1 VQPKSKSKKNKN
13 RIAPRILTWIWQIGK
28 RLFEWHRYVENEYK
42 YDILFFMK
50 LDMIGIV
57 VSDIPRSLAFYRLLG
72 LQIPEFNT
80 ADNHVEIV
88 LPNGLR
94 FAWDKLEMMK
104 TFDPTASLQPH
115 NVGAFLCSSPED
127 VDSTHQR
134 LLEAGYNSH
143 KAPWDAFWG
152 QRYAM
157 VKDPDGHTVDLF
169 APL

>member
-1 VQPKSKSKKNKN
+1 MIFAYS
-13 RIAPRILTWIWQIGK
+13 ILLK
-28 RLFEWHRYVENEYK
+28 
-42 YDILFFMK
+42 MK

-72 LQIPEFNT
+72 LEIPEVSQT
-80 ADNHVEIV
+80 ENHVEIV

-94 FAWDKLEMMK
+94 FAWDKLEMIQ
-104 TFDPTASLQPH
+104 TFDPEATVQAH
-115 NVGAFLCSSPED
+115 CVGAFLCSSPSD

-134 LLEAGYNSH
+134 LLEAGYDSH

-152 QRYAM
+152 QRYAI

-169 APL
+169 APLG